1 MNASLVE
8 QSITI
13 AASAGVAYYMIP
25 IGAPLIALAGV
36 PVIANFAC
44 SYFFSAQAQQ
54 AASVVVSGLAY
65 MIVGITMSASSSMG
79 AILGG
84 LFVSVFG
91 MLFGYV
97 LSDFA

>member
-1 MNASLVE
+1 
-8 QSITI
+8 
-13 AASAGVAYYMIP
+13 
-25 IGAPLIALAGV
+25 
-36 PVIANFAC
+36 
-44 SYFFSAQAQQ
+44 
-54 AASVVVSGLAY
+54 VVSGLAY
-65 MIVGITMSASSSMG
+65 MIVGITMSASSSMN